1 MDSRT
6 SPRLPDEQLPRV
18 MELIRGSDS
27 VELKLTVPEEY
38 GRSAASALGVDPLD
52 AHIRQIF
59 FFDTPEL
66 ALDAAGVVVRA
77 RRIQRGKDDS
87 VVKLRPVVP
96 DELPDDVRRSKGF
109 KVEVDAMPG
118 GFVCSA
124 SFKGS
129 PGEGDVQEAVAGRKR
144 LSRLFSKDQRDFFA
158 MHAPDGIEL
167 DDLSVLGPVLVLKLK
182 YTPEGAARPL
192 TVELWNYPHGNRIL
206 ELSTKTV
213 PSEAFQAVA
222 ETRAFL
228 IERGVRLDGKQETT
242 TRTALEFFARELA
255 GA

>member
-1 MDSRT
+1 
-6 SPRLPDEQLPRV
+6 
-18 MELIRGSDS
+18 
-27 VELKLTVPEEY
+27 
-38 GRSAASALGVDPLD
+38 
-52 AHIRQIF
+52 
-59 FFDTPEL
+59 
-66 ALDAAGVVVRA
+66 
-77 RRIQRGKDDS
+77 
-87 VVKLRPVVP
+87 
-96 DELPDDVRRSKGF
+96 
-109 KVEVDAMPG
+109 MPG

-129 PGEGDVQEAVAGRKR
+129 PGEGDVQEAVAGRAR

-206 ELSTKTV
+206 ELSTKAA

-228 IERGVRLDGKQETT
+228 IERGVSLDGKQETK
-242 TRTALEFFARELA
+242 TRTALEFFSRELT